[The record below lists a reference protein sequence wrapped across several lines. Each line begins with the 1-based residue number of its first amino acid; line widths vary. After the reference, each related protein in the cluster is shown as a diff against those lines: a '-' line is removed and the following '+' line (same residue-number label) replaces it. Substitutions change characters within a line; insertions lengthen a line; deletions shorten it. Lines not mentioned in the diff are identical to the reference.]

1 MAESDEL
8 FNEVAQLRDEVEEQG
23 AMIDA
28 LVHINGSD
36 LRTEILADMAKDDAL
51 REVYDT
57 SSTGGGRRAKSL
69 PISPPAGGRAEV
81 RRLVEVRQA
90 REGLQPHPA
99 RTPRKGRKDLTAGD
113 PSRYDA

>member
-36 LRTEILADMAKDDAL
+36 LRKEILADMAKDDAL
-51 REVYDT
+51 REVYLLVD
-57 SSTGGGRRAKSL
+57 GRRTQGEIAAD
-69 PISPPAGGRAEV
+69 PPPAGS
-81 RRLVEVRQA
+81 RRS
-90 REGLQPHPA
+90 P
-99 RTPRKGRKDLTAGD
+99 
-113 PSRYDA
+113 PSR